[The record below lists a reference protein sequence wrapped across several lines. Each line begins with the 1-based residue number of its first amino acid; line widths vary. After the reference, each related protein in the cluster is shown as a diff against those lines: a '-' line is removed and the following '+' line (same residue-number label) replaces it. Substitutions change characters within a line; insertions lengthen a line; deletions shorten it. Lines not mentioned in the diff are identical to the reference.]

1 MHGTPALDPDD
12 IRRLVERIA
21 VSKRFLRSPQLV
33 RFLQFAVEETVQGR
47 GADLKEY
54 SIATKA
60 LCRREDFDPK
70 VDPIVR
76 VQAGKLRAKL
86 KEYFDIEG
94 RDEPLLIEL
103 PVGAYVPAFRS
114 REVVRRPAWRAV
126 SESRTALT
134 LSAVALVATLLGV
147 VLWSLRDNPPGDGK
161 AVEVVQLTFDTAV
174 TSNPSVSRDGRLI
187 AFISDRAEY
196 GNVDVWVQ
204 PLDGSGQARRLTRDA
219 AQELDPDISP
229 DGRLV
234 VFRSNRD
241 GGLHVVPTSGG
252 QPRRIVVP
260 GGTPRF
266 SPDSKWIAYSA
277 RTRTG
282 RTAAFIIP
290 TNGGPAVELRPD
302 SPHSMFPVWS
312 QDGGHVIYLSANTA
326 QETSFDWWVTP
337 VDLRGEPR
345 VGPAIRTGAAA
356 LINAAGLGPVN
367 SLFGP
372 SDWHR
377 NDILFTVSQDT
388 QREIWEL
395 PLSEGTYQAA
405 GPPRQVLSGPAVASP
420 RAHQDG
426 GRLRVFF
433 DSVLRLNSI
442 WSMAPSS
449 ETVRLTNDA
458 SLLPGV
464 QTRFSLSPDGRY
476 LLFPSK
482 RSGAWR
488 VWQKDLSTGTTA
500 AVSQGPSDSRPLY
513 APGGL
518 QFAFIRETDRRQALW
533 VNAAGIE
540 RKVSDDCGRPAGWT
554 PDESAV
560 LCIGDRS
567 LWRVEAASGRRM
579 PLLRRQGWTVMEASL
594 SPLGNWMALSVD
606 HGKQKIQTYLAP
618 FRPAGLADP
627 PTWKWIA
634 EEPFNLTLAWS
645 ADGSR
650 IYYFHSQDGFRCL
663 WSQRVENILQGP
675 AVAPPESVRHFH
687 SYQDYPLNGSMIA
700 VGGNRLA
707 VILAQHRS
715 NLWRATVPLR
725 PE

>member
-126 SESRTALT
+126 SDSRTALT

-252 QPRRIVVP
+252 QPRRIAVP

-345 VGPAIRTGAAA
+345 IGPAIRTGAAA

-395 PLSEGTYQAA
+395 PLSEGNYQAA

-442 WSMAPSS
+442 WSLAPSS

-464 QTRFSLSPDGRY
+464 QTRF
-476 LLFPSK
+476 
-482 RSGAWR
+482 
-488 VWQKDLSTGTTA
+488 
-500 AVSQGPSDSRPLY
+500 
-513 APGGL
+513 
-518 QFAFIRETDRRQALW
+518 
-533 VNAAGIE
+533 
-540 RKVSDDCGRPAGWT
+540 
-554 PDESAV
+554 
-560 LCIGDRS
+560 
-567 LWRVEAASGRRM
+567 GRRM

-675 AVAPPESVRHFH
+675 AGAPPESVRHFH

>member
-1 MHGTPALDPDD
+1 MRETRLPDPDA
-12 IRRLVERIA
+12 IRRLVERIV
-21 VSKRFLRSPQLV
+21 VSKSFSRSPQLV
-33 RFLQFAVEETVQGR
+33 RFLHFTVEETVQGR
-47 GADLKEY
+47 GAGLKEY

-60 LCRREDFDPK
+60 FGRREDFDPK

-86 KEYFDIEG
+86 KDYFEIEG
-94 RDEPLLIEL
+94 RHEPLLIEF
-103 PVGAYVPAFRS
+103 PVGAYVPVFRS
-114 REVVRRPAWRAV
+114 REPARRPAWQAV
-126 SESRTALT
+126 SGSRAALA
-134 LSAVALVATLLGV
+134 LSAVTLVATLLGV
-147 VLWSLRDNPPGDGK
+147 VLWTQRDGSPDDGK
-161 AVEVVQLTFDTAV
+161 AVELVQLTFDTGI
-174 TSNPSVSRDGRLI
+174 TSNPSVSRDGRLM
-187 AFISDRAEY
+187 AFISDRAQY

-204 PLDGSGQARRLTRDA
+204 PLDGSGQARRLTRDP
-219 AQELDPDISP
+219 AQELNPDISP

-234 VFRSNRD
+234 VFRSSRD
-241 GGLHVVPTSGG
+241 GGIYVVPTSGG
-252 QPRRIVVP
+252 EPRKIAVP

-266 SPDSKWIAYSA
+266 SPDSEWIAYSA

-290 TNGGPAVELRPD
+290 TDEGPPVDLRPD

-312 QDGGHVIYLSANTA
+312 QDGGHIIYLSASTA
-326 QETSFDWWVTP
+326 EETSFDWWVTP
-337 VDLRGEPR
+337 VDRRGGPR
-345 VGPAIRTGAAA
+345 IGPAIRTGAAA
-356 LINAAGLGPVN
+356 LINAAGLGPVD
-367 SLFGP
+367 SVFGP
-372 SDWHR
+372 SDWHG
-377 NDILFTVSQDT
+377 NSILFTVSQHN

-395 PLSEGTYQAA
+395 PLSQGTYQAA

-426 GRLRVFF
+426 GRLLAFF
-433 DSVLRLNSI
+433 DSVLRLNQI
-442 WSMAPSS
+442 WSLAPSS
-449 ETVRLTNDA
+449 EPVRLTNDA

-464 QTRFSLSPDGRY
+464 QTRFSLSPNGRY

-488 VWQKDLSTGTTA
+488 VWQKGLSTGATA
-500 AVSQGPSDSRPLY
+500 AVSQGPSDSHPLY

-518 QFAFIRETDRRQALW
+518 KFAFIRETDRRRELW

-567 LWRVEAASGRRM
+567 LWRVEAASGIRT
-579 PLLRRQGWTVMEASL
+579 PLLRRQGWTAMEASL

-606 HGKQKIQTYLAP
+606 QGKQKIQAYLTP
-618 FRPAGLADP
+618 FGPAGLADLSA
-627 PTWKWIA
+627 WKWMA

-645 ADGSR
+645 TDGSR
-650 IYYFHSQDGFRCL
+650 IYYFHSRDGFRCL
-663 WSQRVENILQGP
+663 WSQRVENILRGQAG
-675 AVAPPESVRHFH
+675 APPESVRHFH

-715 NLWRATVPLR
+715 NLWRAAVPLL
-725 PE
+725 EE